1 VQIKTKEAVR
11 YGIITDRNGQL
22 LSPCHY
28 EAKSSFD
35 ITIREVLIKGNK
47 PEEIETHCG
56 SAILKPQ
63 DSAYIISEEL
73 INVPEGYIAYVFLK
87 NRMSQKGLLAL
98 NTGIIDQGYHGP
110 ISTLVINLSMK
121 EAVIPESAESESK
134 VFFRVVFHKIQENE
148 KLPKP
153 KFIKLKP
160 QSYNK
165 YKEYREDELKN
176 LPRTFLDHEQAKR
189 QITDEVE
196 KKALSFS
203 YVKLGATVSVVALL
217 LSLMSFGRDFFI
229 GKTFNINEYY
239 QEKHAIETEAKNLKL
254 NLEKLKHEL
263 KVLKGTAS
271 ETNKNVLNEIESLRK
286 EVNKSQSQ

>member
-1 VQIKTKEAVR
+1 VQIQTKEAVR
-11 YGIITDRNGQL
+11 LGIVTDRNGQL
-22 LSPCHY
+22 LVPSNY
-28 EAKSSFD
+28 EKKSSFD
-35 ITIREVLIKGNK
+35 ITIREVLVKGSK
-47 PEEIETHCG
+47 HKDIETHSG

-73 INVPEGYIAYVFLK
+73 INVPDGYIAYVFLK

-110 ISTLVINLSMK
+110 ISTLVINLSTRD
-121 EAVIPESAESESK
+121 AVIPSSANLSDK
-134 VFFRVVFHKIQENE
+134 AFFRIVFHKIQENE

-153 KFIKLKP
+153 KFIKLQP
-160 QSYNK
+160 QSYDK
-165 YKEYREDELKN
+165 YKKYREDELKE
-176 LPRTFLDHEQAKR
+176 LPRTFLDHEQAKK

-217 LSLMSFGRDFFI
+217 LSLMSLGRDFFI

-239 QEKHAIETEAKNLKL
+239 QEKFAIETETQILKL
-254 NLEKLKHEL
+254 DIEKLRYEL
-263 KVLKGTAS
+263 KALKSTTS
-271 ETNKNVLNEIESLRK
+271 ETNKKMLSEIDSLRK
-286 EVNKSQSQ
+286 EVNE